1 MSKDKNFPF
10 EQLFIRPA
18 TGDSPEQFV
27 CMSYKESPPLKQ
39 IGDACDTIE
48 TTECFYE
55 LCGPWG
61 LIMRKYVDEYEKAVS
76 DAMKAPDTADS
87 HLHAAR
93 QHLQGFKRLWKIMEY
108 IVRFSKSMDEHEID
122 TSICEQ
128 WYTKL
133 KDYPTDRYNKVS
145 RVENIGRMFTV

>member
-61 LIMRKYVDEYEKAVS
+61 LIMRKYVDEYEK
-76 DAMKAPDTADS
+76 
-87 HLHAAR
+87 
-93 QHLQGFKRLWKIMEY
+93 
-108 IVRFSKSMDEHEID
+108 
-122 TSICEQ
+122 
-128 WYTKL
+128 